1 MLVDAS
7 ILFLC
12 FSAVALLQYNT
23 LSFYDGVVSHIN
35 LFLFAVCVFL
45 ISFNALG
52 IYRTVS
58 YAPVKHQFLS
68 ASKAYIYS
76 AAAIL
81 STLFLSGN
89 LFYPRKFLILLF
101 LLLPIMYTVAWVGV
115 RKLFRALRQAGYGRW
130 NTLVIGT
137 GKNIDNL
144 LMRFDAFPNLGYE
157 PVNIMKTPVHS
168 RTDKK
173 LHINS
178 VDIEKAIVDEN
189 VEILVLSS
197 PELNGSYDDLERLCR
212 KHYVR
217 MRVVSPET
225 DMLFDQIR
233 IHDIAGLPLFS
244 PTRQQIDRAKR
255 IVKRIFD
262 IVGASILLAV
272 FSPLFLVVAAATKLE
287 SHGPVFFKHKRSLS
301 DRDKPFMFYKF
312 RSMHHEA
319 DEKKETL
326 FAHNETNGALFKM
339 KNDPRLTKVGKYIRR
354 YSVDELPQLINVL
367 KGEMSL
373 VGPRPLPIGDFNLM
387 QEADNVGGYFRGR
400 SKAKP
405 GMTGLWQVSG
415 RSNLG
420 FREMVMLD
428 LYYIENQSLLF
439 DIEILAQ
446 TIPVVIFGKGAY

>member
-1 MLVDAS
+1 
-7 ILFLC
+7 
-12 FSAVALLQYNT
+12 
-23 LSFYDGVVSHIN
+23 
-35 LFLFAVCVFL
+35 AVCVFL

-58 YAPVKHQFLS
+58 YAPFRHHFLS

-76 AAAIL
+76 IAIIL
-81 STLFLSGN
+81 SSLFLSGN

-101 LLLPIMYTVAWVGV
+101 MLLPAVYTLVWFAV
-115 RKLFRALRQAGYGRW
+115 RKLFRALRTVGYGRW
-130 NTLVIGT
+130 NTLVIGA
-137 GKNIDNL
+137 GKNLDNL
-144 LMRFDAFPNLGYE
+144 LVRFNAFPDLGYDA
-157 PVNIMKTPVHS
+157 VKIMKTPLHS

-173 LHINS
+173 LHVNS
-178 VDIEKAIVDEN
+178 ADIEQAIVDED
-189 VEILVLSS
+189 VEIMVLSS
-197 PELNGSYDDLERLCR
+197 PELNGSYDDLESLCR

-225 DMLFDQIR
+225 DFLFDQLR
-233 IHDIAGLPLFS
+233 IHDISGLPLFS
-244 PTRQQIDRAKR
+244 PTRKQIDKSKQA
-255 IVKRIFD
+255 VKRAFD
-262 IVGASILLAV
+262 IMGAMILLALL
-272 FSPLFLVVAAATKLE
+272 SPVFLVVAIATKLE

-326 FAHNETNGALFKM
+326 FVHNETNGALFKM

-354 YSVDELPQLINVL
+354 YSIDELPQLFNVV

-387 QEADNVGGYFRGR
+387 QAKDDVGGYFRGR

-446 TIPVVIFGKGAY
+446 TIPVVVFGKGAY